1 MITSG
6 VAVICVLS
14 LHAQAQFNDSL
25 GRGNVSLPDSQRV
38 EEHYTSSGANGFA
51 DLSFERFLNTYF
63 WRAKVTHRQRF
74 ADWQIAAS
82 ENFTSNLAE
91 FLGTIGEKAA
101 RDENQFQAEARKDL
115 GRGWELKLQL
125 TNFALSDS
133 RSLFRNDALANSL
146 ATGVFY
152 TPSMGLLLN
161 AMLGAK
167 AEQQLGQPSSG
178 WTYTLAGALDSL
190 QFGNFLATASARVNE
205 EFLSPRH
212 NQVLA
217 STLSLRQNYGQ
228 VATIFLSGGFERV
241 QRDFF
246 SNIFTANAAESFTAT
261 VERRTDQS
269 LYTLDSL
276 AYRIGETLY
285 GVARVELRYR
295 TVTRENSQQFL
306 DVTRNLY
313 DNEITQQRLLAQ
325 LGAVYQSASLNLAL
339 SLSYQ
344 QQLERYRPINASQ
357 NLAEAVRI
365 ERLRDNVLEAAS
377 IALGMQWRIKD
388 RDEQTLN
395 LLSVQ
400 YQMRGFRFDTPS
412 PDNND
417 DRDEVSYFL
426 SISDSVRISE
436 FLGVNLTASGAVSQ
450 NVFIFRQQSANS
462 TNNFILRLSP
472 SAVWKIGEG
481 FRNHAEFGV
490 LANYTVY
497 PFESALQVRSFSFRQ
512 FSITDSAEVF
522 LSKRF
527 FIKLLYDQR
536 IYERAELFWG
546 EFAERPLNVFNDRL
560 ALAELWLTTETLTAA
575 LGVKLFWRQQFGFLG
590 ASSLLQQE
598 VLYIGPTARVQYR
611 VDYAELETSG
621 WYQIEQIN
629 GTVQR
634 IIPNLTIAVRF
645 SW

>member
-25 GRGNVSLPDSQRV
+25 GRSNVSLPDSQRV
-38 EEHYTSSGANGFA
+38 EERYTGSGANGFA

-63 WRAKVTHRQRF
+63 WRAKVTHRQSI

-133 RSLFRNDALANSL
+133 RSLFRNDALANAL
-146 ATGVFY
+146 ATGVAFAPA
-152 TPSMGLLLN
+152 TGWLLN

-190 QFGNFLATASARVNE
+190 RFGNFLATASAKVNE

-261 VERRTDQS
+261 VERRTDQN

-365 ERLRDNVLEAAS
+365 ERLRDNVLEVAS
-377 IALGMQWRIKD
+377 IALGLQWRIKN

-395 LLSVQ
+395 LFSVQ

-436 FLGVNLTASGAVSQ
+436 FLGVNLTVSGAVSQ

-472 SAVWKIGEG
+472 SAVWRIGER
-481 FRNHAEFGV
+481 FRNHVEFGV

-527 FIKLLYDQR
+527 FIKFLYDQR

>member
-6 VAVICVLS
+6 VALICVLS
-14 LHAQAQFNDSL
+14 LHAQAQFSDSL

-38 EEHYTSSGANGFA
+38 EEHYIGSGTNGFA
-51 DLSFERFLNTYF
+51 DISFERFLNTYF
-63 WRAKVTHRQRF
+63 WRAKVTHRQSI
-74 ADWQIAAS
+74 AGWQISAS

-115 GRGWELKLQL
+115 AKGWELKLQL

-146 ATGVFY
+146 ATGVSY

-190 QFGNFLATASARVNE
+190 KFGNFLAAASAKVNE

-212 NQVLA
+212 NQVLSA
-217 STLSLRQNYGQ
+217 VVSLRQNYGEL
-228 VATIFLSGGFERV
+228 ATIFLSGGFERV
-241 QRDFF
+241 RRDFF
-246 SNIFTANAAESFTAT
+246 SNIFIANATESFLAT
-261 VERRTDQS
+261 VERRTDQN

-276 AYRIGETLY
+276 TYRIGAALY

-325 LGAVYQSASLNLAL
+325 LGAVYQSAALNLVL

-377 IALGMQWRIKD
+377 IALGLQWRIKNH
-388 RDEQTLN
+388 DEQTLN

-426 SISDSVRISE
+426 SISDSVRISD

-472 SAVWKIGEG
+472 SVVWKMGEG
-481 FRNHAEFGV
+481 FRNYAEFGV

-497 PFESALQVRSFSFRQ
+497 PFESLLQVKSFSFRQ
-512 FSITDSAEVF
+512 FSMTDSAEIF

-527 FIKLLYDQR
+527 FIKFLYDQR

-546 EFAERPLNVFNDRL
+546 EFAERPLNTFNDRL
-560 ALAELWLTTETLTAA
+560 ALAELWLTTETLTTA
-575 LGVKLFWRQQFGFLG
+575 LGVKLFWRQQFGFSG
-590 ASSLLQQE
+590 AESLLQQE

-611 VDYAELETSG
+611 ASYAELETSG

>member
-1 MITSG
+1 MIISG
-6 VAVICVLS
+6 VALICVLS
-14 LHAQAQFNDSL
+14 LHAQAQFSDSL
-25 GRGNVSLPDSQRV
+25 SASRSSLPDSLPI
-38 EEHYTSSGANGFA
+38 EKNGSEWGTNGFA
-51 DLSFERFLNTYF
+51 DISFERFLNTYF
-63 WRAKVTHRQRF
+63 WRAKLTHIQSI
-74 ADWQIAAS
+74 ADWQISAS
-82 ENFTSNLAE
+82 ENFTSNLAD
-91 FLGTIGEKAA
+91 FLSTVNEKAA
-101 RDENQFQAEARKDL
+101 RDENQFQAEAKKTL
-115 GRGWELKLQL
+115 GKGWGINLQL
-125 TNFALSDS
+125 SNFALSDS

-146 ATGVFY
+146 AAGFSY
-152 TPSMGLLLN
+152 APSMGLLLN
-161 AMLGAK
+161 AMLGVK

-205 EFLSPRH
+205 EFLTPRH
-212 NQVLA
+212 NQ
-217 STLSLRQNYGQ
+217 TLNSSLLLRQNYGQ
-228 VATIFLSGGFERV
+228 FATIFLSGGFERMR
-241 QRDFF
+241 RDFF
-246 SNIFTANAAESFTAT
+246 SNIFTASASESFLAT

-269 LYTLDSL
+269 IYTLDSL
-276 AYRIGETLY
+276 AYRIGDAWY

-313 DNEITQQRLLAQ
+313 DNEITQQRLFAL
-325 LGAVYQSASLNLAL
+325 LGALYQSTSLNLAL
-339 SLSYQ
+339 SVSYQ

-357 NLAEAVRI
+357 NSAEAVRI
-365 ERLRDNVLEAAS
+365 ERLRDNVLEVAS
-377 IALGMQWRIKD
+377 ISLGLQWRIKNH
-388 RDEQTLN
+388 DEQTLN
-395 LLSVQ
+395 QLSVQ

-412 PDNND
+412 PENND

-426 SISDSVRISE
+426 SISDSIRISE
-436 FLGVNLTASGAVSQ
+436 FLGLNLTASGAVSQ

-481 FRNHAEFGV
+481 FRNYAEFGV

-497 PFESALQVRSFSFRQ
+497 PFESLLQVRSFSFRQ
-512 FSITDSAEVF
+512 FSMTDSAEVF

-527 FIKLLYDQR
+527 FIKFLYDQR

-546 EFAERPLNVFNDRL
+546 EFAERPLNLFNDRL
-560 ALAELWLTTETLTAA
+560 AHLELWLTTEALTAA
-575 LGVKLFWRQQFGFLG
+575 FGVKSFWRQQFGFLG
-590 ASSLLQQE
+590 AGSVLQQE

-611 VDYAELETSG
+611 ASYAELETSG

-629 GTVQR
+629 GTVER
-634 IIPNLTIAVRF
+634 IIPNLTVAVRF